1 VIAYLDSSVVLRV
14 VLGQRGS
21 LREWKTVE
29 TGVASALPEVECV
42 RTLDRL
48 RLLEGIT
55 DGEIARRRETVYRIV
70 EALMVIEPTRRSAWP
85 PEQSAFG

>member
-1 VIAYLDSSVVLRV
+1 M
-14 VLGQRGS
+14 
-21 LREWKTVE
+21 
-29 TGVASALPEVECV
+29 GVASALPEVECV

-55 DGEIARRRETVYRIV
+55 DGEIARQRETVYRIV